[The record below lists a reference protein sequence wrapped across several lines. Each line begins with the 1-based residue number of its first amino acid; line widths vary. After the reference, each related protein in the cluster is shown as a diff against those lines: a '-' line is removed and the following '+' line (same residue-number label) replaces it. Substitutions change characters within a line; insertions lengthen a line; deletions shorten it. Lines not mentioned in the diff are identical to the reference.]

1 MGDKKSPTRPKR
13 QAKPSA
19 DDGFW
24 DCSVCTF
31 RNSAEAFKCS
41 ICDVRKGTSTR
52 KPRINSQ
59 LVAQQV
65 AQQYATPPPPKKEKK
80 EKPEKDRGEGDQTDR
95 NPPDSEYTDKE
106 KCEKEKEKEQP
117 EKEKKDREITPAI
130 TKKPNSKKNRPKS
143 DIHQS
148 PPSERNSIQSGK
160 STTKTKNKNKNSHI
174 SRPKLKNIDRSTA
187 QQLAIT
193 VGNVTVIITDFKEK
207 TRTSSTSS
215 STVTS
220 SVGSELQHQSS
231 GSESMDKGSSRA
243 STPKGDLSIGHD
255 ESF

>member
-13 QAKPSA
+13 QAKPTA

-59 LVAQQV
+59 MVAQQV

-80 EKPEKDRGEGDQTDR
+80 EKPEKPEKDKAEVEGLDRK
-95 NPPDSEYTDKE
+95 PPDSEPTDKD
-106 KCEKEKEKEQP
+106 KSEKEQP
-117 EKEKKDREITPAI
+117 DKEKKDREKEITPVI
-130 TKKPNSKKNRPKS
+130 TKKPNTKKNRPKS
-143 DIHQS
+143 VIHQS
-148 PPSERNSIQSGK
+148 PPSERNSIQ
-160 STTKTKNKNKNSHI
+160 TKTKNPHI

-220 SVGSELQHQSS
+220 SAGSEQQHQSS

-243 STPKGDLSIGHD
+243 STPKGDLLVRHD

>member
-13 QAKPSA
+13 QAKPTA

-31 RNSAEAFKCS
+31 KNSAEAFKCS

-80 EKPEKDRGEGDQTDR
+80 EKPEKDRGEGER
-95 NPPDSEYTDKE
+95 PDKNLPESEHADKD
-106 KCEKEKEKEQP
+106 KSEKEQP
-117 EKEKKDREITPAI
+117 DKEKKDREKEITPAI

-143 DIHQS
+143 DSHQS

-160 STTKTKNKNKNSHI
+160 STTKNSHI
-174 SRPKLKNIDRSTA
+174 SRPKLKNIDRSTG

-220 SVGSELQHQSS
+220 SAGSEHQHQSS